1 MKIASSLALALL
13 LLLPG
18 ALPACAERLSA
29 VEVDA
34 AELAQGKGERSR
46 ALLVKAQVLLD
57 RAGFSPGVIDGR
69 KGENFANALRAFQNQ
84 NGVAETGELDAPT
97 WTKLTQTS
105 NVPPLMDY
113 TIAEADVKG
122 PFEPDIP
129 DKLEEKAKLKRL
141 AYTGPQELLAEKFHM
156 DEELLAQLNPGKKLD
171 AAGTRIVVANVKREG
186 ANAKVGRI
194 EVDKPRRIVRA
205 FAEDDKLV
213 AVYPASIGSEE
224 KPAPSGTFKI
234 VAIAR
239 NPTYVYDPEFQF
251 KGVSAKEKFT
261 VAAGPNNPVGAVWM
275 SLNEKS
281 YGIHGTPDPETV
293 GKAASHG
300 CVRLTN
306 WDALALAAMVRK
318 GTLVQFID

>member
-1 MKIASSLALALL
+1 MKPAPSLALALL
-13 LLLPG
+13 LLLP
-18 ALPACAERLSA
+18 ASSIARADRLTA
-29 VEVDA
+29 ADVNA
-34 AELAQGKGERSR
+34 AELAPGKGEKSR

-69 KGENFANALRAFQNQ
+69 KGENFTNALQAYQKQ
-84 NGVAETGELDAPT
+84 NGIREADELDEAT
-97 WTKLTQTS
+97 WKKLTQTS
-105 NVPPLMDY
+105 NAPVLKDY

-171 AAGTRIVVANVKREG
+171 AAGTAIAVANVTREPPK
-186 ANAKVGRI
+186 AKVGRI
-194 EVDKPRRIVRA
+194 EVDKPKRLVRA
-205 FAEDDKLV
+205 FAEGDKLV

-251 KGVSAKEKFT
+251 KGVKAKEKFT
-261 VAAGPNNPVGAVWM
+261 VPPGPNNPVGAVWM

-318 GTLVQFID
+318 GTVVQFID